1 MNFAG
6 WLTLSLSAIAI
17 VYATYDF
24 VKKLR
29 QSRKDKIKMELSG
42 DEFIVDSAIKL
53 LKPYED
59 RVARLIVE
67 LADAEETVRT
77 TRRQLDIAHGQI
89 EILNGQLVDARAQ
102 VTFLQLQ
109 VKGITDGI
117 EGGES

>member
-6 WLTLSLSAIAI
+6 WLTLAFSGAAIL
-17 VYATYDF
+17 YATYDF

-29 QSRKDKIKMELSG
+29 KARKDKLRLELSG

-59 RVARLIVE
+59 RVAGLVSDLRE
-67 LADAEETVRT
+67 AEETVKI
-77 TRRQLDIAHGQI
+77 TRRQLGIAHAQI
-89 EILNGQLVDARAQ
+89 EVLNGQLVDARAQ
-102 VTFLQLQ
+102 VAFLQLQ